1 MKGDEEMPEFKDRL
15 KQMRQS
21 AGLTQ
26 SELAEKLGVS
36 TSTVSMYEVG
46 SRKPSFEILEQ
57 LADFFNVDTDYLMG
71 KASRSVYYLD
81 PETAKLAQE
90 LKDNPG
96 QRTLFDASK
105 DLSPDDI
112 KVVMTVINGLK
123 KKEGSPQ

>member
-1 MKGDEEMPEFKDRL
+1 MPEFKDRL

-57 LADFFNVDTDYLMG
+57 LADFFNVDTDY
-71 KASRSVYYLD
+71 
-81 PETAKLAQE
+81 
-90 LKDNPG
+90 
-96 QRTLFDASK
+96 
-105 DLSPDDI
+105 
-112 KVVMTVINGLK
+112 
-123 KKEGSPQ
+123 

>member
-1 MKGDEEMPEFKDRL
+1 MPEFKDRL

-57 LADFFNVDTDYLMG
+57 LADFF
-71 KASRSVYYLD
+71 
-81 PETAKLAQE
+81 
-90 LKDNPG
+90 
-96 QRTLFDASK
+96 
-105 DLSPDDI
+105 
-112 KVVMTVINGLK
+112 
-123 KKEGSPQ
+123 

>member
-1 MKGDEEMPEFKDRL
+1 MPEFKDRL

-26 SELAEKLGVS
+26 SELAEKLRVS

-81 PETAKLAQE
+81 PETVKLAQE

>member
-1 MKGDEEMPEFKDRL
+1 M
-15 KQMRQS
+15 
-21 AGLTQ
+21 
-26 SELAEKLGVS
+26 GVS